1 MPLRVIHAQRQITYT
16 ENPNEVN
23 LNIFFATGNYRSA
36 LRNVELGVILS
47 KNHLRDKF
55 PRMRDESVTLH
66 HFGYLLTVAVAA
78 GERKT
83 RANKARNGLH
93 RVYLV
98 LNLSRKIMQT
108 IDTYEV
114 MVIIAEQLITNPN
127 FKSLYAYFR
136 VSCLGSFQ
144 FGNH

>member
-1 MPLRVIHAQRQITYT
+1 M
-16 ENPNEVN
+16 
-23 LNIFFATGNYRSA
+23 
-36 LRNVELGVILS
+36 S
-47 KNHLRDKF
+47 KKHLRDKS

-108 IDTYEV
+108 IATYEV
-114 MVIIAEQLITNPN
+114 ML
-127 FKSLYAYFR
+127 
-136 VSCLGSFQ
+136 
-144 FGNH
+144 

>member
-1 MPLRVIHAQRQITYT
+1 MGGGGTLGFLNDKSAIGLIIPYRRRVHPLFPVLKRTTFLDQT
-16 ENPNEVN
+16 
-23 LNIFFATGNYRSA
+23 IFFATGNYRSA
-36 LRNVELGVILS
+36 LRNVELGVIMS

-114 MVIIAEQLITNPN
+114 MVIIAEQ
-127 FKSLYAYFR
+127 
-136 VSCLGSFQ
+136 
-144 FGNH
+144 